1 MNHRRAVPSLLSAGL
16 TIAGL
21 ACGPKPAVVP
31 APPSADLIVL
41 LPDRTTG
48 AIGQINVSNPSGAV
62 DIGGSRE
69 GTEVRAGQAPSA
81 PRAFDQDTIARI
93 FGDALSAVP
102 PDPAIF
108 TLYFEF
114 ESNRLTEESRKL
126 LPAILDL
133 VVKARPAPEVIVIGH
148 TDTTGGTAANLAL
161 GLKRAATVR
170 QLLID
175 TGIDGSLVEI
185 NSHGE
190 GDMLIKTPDNTPEPR
205 NRRVEIA
212 VR

>member
-1 MNHRRAVPSLLSAGL
+1 M
-16 TIAGL
+16 TITCL
-21 ACGPKPAVVP
+21 ACGPRRVGTPS
-31 APPSADLIVL
+31 PPGEDLIVL

-48 AIGQINVSNPSGAV
+48 AIGQIIVSNPSGSV
-62 DIGGSRE
+62 EISGSRQA
-69 GTEVRAGQAPSA
+69 TEVRPGSAPSPPETLDEA
-81 PRAFDQDTIARI
+81 TVLRI

-114 ESNRLTEESRKL
+114 ESNQLTSESRTL

-133 VVKARPAPEVIVIGH
+133 VVKARPAPEVLVIGH
-148 TDTTGGTAANLAL
+148 TDSTGGAPANLAL

-170 QLLID
+170 QLLIE

-185 NSHGE
+185 HSHGE
-190 GDMLIKTPDNTPEPR
+190 GDMLIRTPDSTPEPR

>member
-1 MNHRRAVPSLLSAGL
+1 MNRSRAAWSLLAAGMTL
-16 TIAGL
+16 TGL
-21 ACGPKPAVVP
+21 ACGPRRAGSPS
-31 APPSADLIVL
+31 PPGEDLIVL

-48 AIGQINVSNPSGAV
+48 AVGQIVVSNASGSV
-62 DIGGSRE
+62 DISGSRQA
-69 GTEVRAGQAPSA
+69 TEVRTGQAPSPPKTLDEA
-81 PRAFDQDTIARI
+81 TVRQI
-93 FGDALSAVP
+93 FGDALSAIP

-114 ESNRLTEESRKL
+114 ESNQLTAESRKL

-133 VVKARPAPEVIVIGH
+133 VVKARPAPEVLVIGH
-148 TDTTGGTAANLAL
+148 TDSTGAAPTNLAL
-161 GLKRAATVR
+161 GMKRAATVR
-170 QLLID
+170 QLLIE
-175 TGIDGSLVEI
+175 TGIEAALVEI

-190 GDMLIKTPDNTPEPR
+190 GDMLIRTPDNTPEPR

>member
-1 MNHRRAVPSLLSAGL
+1 MNRRRAVSSFLAVGL
-16 TIAGL
+16 AIAAP
-21 ACGPKPAVVP
+21 ACGPKRPGT
-31 APPSADLIVL
+31 PSQPSGDLIVL

-48 AIGQINVSNPSGAV
+48 AIGQIVVSNESGSV
-62 DIGGSRE
+62 DISGSRQA
-69 GTEVRAGQAPSA
+69 TEVRAGQAPSP
-81 PRAFDQDTIARI
+81 PRDLDEEAIRRI
-93 FGDALSAVP
+93 FGDALSAIP
-102 PDPAIF
+102 PDPALF

-114 ESNRLTEESRKL
+114 ESNQLTAESRKL

-148 TDTTGGTAANLAL
+148 TDTTGGAAANLAL

-175 TGIDGSLVEI
+175 TGIEASLVEI

-190 GDMLIKTPDNTPEPR
+190 GNPLIRTPDNTPEPR

>member
-1 MNHRRAVPSLLSAGL
+1 MNRGRAVWSLLAVGMAL
-16 TIAGL
+16 AGL
-21 ACGPKPAVVP
+21 ACGPKRPGAP
-31 APPSADLIVL
+31 SPPSGDLIVL

-48 AIGQINVSNPSGAV
+48 AIGQIVVSNPSGSV
-62 DIGGSRE
+62 DIGGSRQA
-69 GTEVRAGQAPSA
+69 TEVRAGQAPSA
-81 PRAFDQDTIARI
+81 PRDLDEATVRRI

-102 PDPAIF
+102 PDPDLF

-114 ESNRLTEESRKL
+114 ESNQLTAESRKL

-148 TDTTGGTAANLAL
+148 TDTTGGAAANLAL

-175 TGIDGSLVEI
+175 TGIEASLVEI

-190 GDMLIKTPDNTPEPR
+190 GNPLIKTPDNTPEPR